1 MRCEYGIVTGRK
13 GPICKGQSPNTQTKT
28 PTIIDYIID
37 SLFRA
42 FDKSKVYKFCN
53 VFLNGQKRT
62 GARLGNRAVRK
73 SETKKGEKKGVFY
86 TFYFS

>member
-42 FDKSKVYKFCN
+42 FDKSKKYMDFV
-53 VFLNGQKRT
+53 
-62 GARLGNRAVRK
+62 
-73 SETKKGEKKGVFY
+73 
-86 TFYFS
+86 TFF